1 MEEENS
7 VPTKIGMIV
16 IFGFFFNLLWEVL
29 HSMLYDWDKAPLV
42 NDIYIYIPRIV
53 FYASLYDAFWM
64 FFMVMINSGIN
75 RSFKW
80 LYSPQKRDWA
90 LLIAGGLA
98 IAIISEIS
106 ATMIHDEWSYNEY
119 MPQVF
124 GIGLTPLVQLAFT
137 VVLSVYLSTKLKWQK
152 R

>member
-7 VPTKIGMIV
+7 IPTKISMIV

-42 NDIYIYIPRIV
+42 NNIYVYIPRIV

-64 FFMVMINSGIN
+64 FFMVMVNSALN
-75 RSFKW
+75 RNFKW
-80 LYSPQKRDWA
+80 LHAPQKRDYA
-90 LLIAGGLA
+90 LLIIGGLT

-106 ATMIHDEWSYNEY
+106 ATMIHDEWSYNQY

-124 GIGLTPLVQLAFT
+124 GIGLTPLIQLAFT
-137 VVLSVYLSTKLKWQK
+137 VVLSVYLSTKLRWIK
-152 R
+152 